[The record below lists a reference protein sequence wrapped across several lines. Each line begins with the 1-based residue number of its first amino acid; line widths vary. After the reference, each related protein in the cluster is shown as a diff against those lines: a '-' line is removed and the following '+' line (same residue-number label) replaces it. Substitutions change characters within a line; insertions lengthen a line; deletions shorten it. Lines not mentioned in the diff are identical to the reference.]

1 MLEGRSAHSYVFGF
15 RGIGYTGR
23 CIPAIRRLV
32 STWYA
37 TLLGRVL
44 ETKPSTTCGAGIVGR
59 AVLYGI
65 FGTAAGNVG
74 SHFLRD
80 LLHCVIIAAVLVN
93 LYVNGGMSIMWRVDS
108 GCSVTCPVVR
118 GQ

>member
-1 MLEGRSAHSYVFGF
+1 MLEGRFAHSYVFGF

-59 AVLYGI
+59 AVLYGY
-65 FGTAAGNVG
+65 
-74 SHFLRD
+74 LEPR
-80 LLHCVIIAAVLVN
+80 AVL
-93 LYVNGGMSIMWRVDS
+93 
-108 GCSVTCPVVR
+108 
-118 GQ
+118 